1 MMEVKLERELS
12 REELADY
19 LISLAAQIRQGELQV
34 AGIVQKLPAQA
45 ATEIFVK
52 EKKGRLLARLNLSF
66 STLEQYEP
74 PRREAVQ
81 EVMEKF
87 KVVKKR
93 LGKSFAN
100 LNKAAAQGQLPDE
113 SLLVEFLNDNQTF
126 AQQTDPEWQAEMA
139 VYLDHVK
146 NLESAYKIGNLEMF
160 QHEMADLKA
169 SMSRCHQDFK

>member
-1 MMEVKLERELS
+1 
-12 REELADY
+12 
-19 LISLAAQIRQGELQV
+19 
-34 AGIVQKLPAQA
+34 
-45 ATEIFVK
+45 
-52 EKKGRLLARLNLSF
+52 
-66 STLEQYEP
+66 
-74 PRREAVQ
+74 
-81 EVMEKF
+81 MEKF

-93 LGKSFAN
+93 LGTSFAN
-100 LNKAAAQGQLPDE
+100 LKKGVDQGKLPDE
-113 SLLVEFLNDNQTF
+113 NLLMEFLNGCQAF